1 MPLLQVGVCQ
11 GVIKFDIS
19 KMFEKK
25 EKLIEPDRE
34 GMIMIGIESKTSHK
48 TVYIVNEFCSLWQ
61 VLKQHKT

>member
-1 MPLLQVGVCQ
+1 
-11 GVIKFDIS
+11 
-19 KMFEKK
+19 MFEKK
-25 EKLIEPDRE
+25 EKLTEPDRE